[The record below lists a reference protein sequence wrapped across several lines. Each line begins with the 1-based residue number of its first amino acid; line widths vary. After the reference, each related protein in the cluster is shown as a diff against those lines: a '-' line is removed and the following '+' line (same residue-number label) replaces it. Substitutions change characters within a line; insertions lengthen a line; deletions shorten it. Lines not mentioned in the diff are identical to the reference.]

1 MQISKR
7 IKQHGHYDRSLKREV
22 ARRYLAGEFSY
33 RIAAEEY
40 GLRSGEVV
48 KQFVRWYRQQND
60 YLEGME
66 TQNESET
73 IRSTAYSEKFLEE
86 ATDELAQLSPEELLQ
101 VARQL
106 QQQRDEA
113 RLAAQG
119 WRTMIDLAEES
130 FNIEIVKKSVAK
142 PSAK

>member
-1 MQISKR
+1 MHISKR
-7 IKQHGHYDRSLKREV
+7 IKQQGRYDRSLKREV

-66 TQNESET
+66 AQNESEAERPT
-73 IRSTAYSEKFLEE
+73 SKPEKVLE
-86 ATDELAQLSPEELLQ
+86 ADADELAQLSREELLEA
-101 VARQL
+101 VRQL
-106 QQQRDEA
+106 QQERDEA
-113 RLAAQG
+113 RLSAQA
-119 WRTMIDLAEES
+119 WRTMIDLAEQS